1 MALESSEVIS
11 LYYLIQVRD
20 YKVRLVA
27 SAVVSQVMG
36 KGSDDDHQVALSE
49 LPDVGT
55 HGVL

>member
-1 MALESSEVIS
+1 M
-11 LYYLIQVRD
+11 
-20 YKVRLVA
+20 RLVA

-55 HGVL
+55 YWRVVSHLKTYINAS